1 MQINKFITLVLIQ
14 TIIVGSSLN
23 LNLSALEVATNIDLI
38 PQSSPLINL
47 VNELKKEKPSL
58 DVIRNQF
65 SNKAQAEIVFD
76 ENLIKEYESYL
87 IKEIRTI
94 ESFSFEENKLF
105 LHFTDGSREHLPVI
119 YEDEEWKFDV
129 K

>member
-1 MQINKFITLVLIQ
+1 MKLNKFIKLVIVQ
-14 TIIVGSSLN
+14 TIIVGSSFN
-23 LNLSALEVATNIDLI
+23 SNLSALEIAPNIDLI

-47 VNELKKEKPSL
+47 VNELKKDNPSL
-58 DVIRNQF
+58 DIIRNQF
-65 SNKAQAEIVFD
+65 SNKARAEIFFD
-76 ENLIKEYESYL
+76 ENLIIEYESYL

-105 LHFTDGSREHLPVI
+105 LHFNDGSREHLPI
-119 YEDEEWKFDV
+119 IFEDKEWKFDE